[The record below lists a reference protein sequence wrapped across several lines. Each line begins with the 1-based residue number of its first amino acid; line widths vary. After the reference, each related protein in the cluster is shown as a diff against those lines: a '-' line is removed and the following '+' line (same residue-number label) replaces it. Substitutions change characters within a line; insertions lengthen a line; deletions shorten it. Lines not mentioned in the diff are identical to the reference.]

1 MKEVSDKTTVNGIK
15 AKIRKRRR
23 AKGMSREDMAEQ
35 MHQHL
40 NAYARWEN
48 ANDLNRLCLQDFLR
62 IADILGVPPTYL
74 LPQSDA
80 TRAALREAEQLT
92 DFLKGLSSPLAEHV
106 EKLEIRLK
114 NYS

>member
-1 MKEVSDKTTVNGIK
+1 MEKATVKDIK

-23 AKGMSREDMAEQ
+23 AKGLSREDMAEQ
-35 MHQHL
+35 LHQHL

-48 ANDLNRLCLQDFLR
+48 GNDEQRLCLQEFLK
-62 IADILGVPPTYL
+62 IADILDVPPTYL

-80 TRAALREAEQLT
+80 TKAALAEAQELT
-92 DFLKGLSSPLAEHV
+92 LFLKGIENPLATHV
-106 EKLEIRLK
+106 EKLEQRLN